1 VHESISVVHE
11 LSDSAATILY
21 WKNQVASKSMI
32 ITGFEEKG
40 SQVPYIRYHIEEK
53 RLYKRE
59 GK

>member
-1 VHESISVVHE
+1 MTNYEKIIIIMYHV
-11 LSDSAATILY
+11 LLQYLY